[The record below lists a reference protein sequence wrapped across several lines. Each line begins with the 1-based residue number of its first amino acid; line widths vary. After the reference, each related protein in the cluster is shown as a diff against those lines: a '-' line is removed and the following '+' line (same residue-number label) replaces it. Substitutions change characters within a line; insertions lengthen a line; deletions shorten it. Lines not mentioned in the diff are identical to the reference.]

1 MDWHVAIERNREA
14 LKRVLAM
21 LVAMVRSGP
30 RSGTESQRFGF
41 PSERTVR
48 PRWPFGGIG
57 RSSGPFEG
65 VERREGQMVIAEGWA
80 QQVAS
85 PNEASENGRDA
96 AGGSGDPAGMRS
108 ESRPTL
114 PRHLHRAVLR
124 LLRPAE
130 AAARRLIVVAARDI
144 VVTLPPAR
152 PRRPRPEPVVPL
164 LRRLGI
170 AVSPS
175 AVPQAAVIGPARPRP
190 APSLPL
196 VDPIR
201 LPGRGRP
208 VPPHKAPRISFP
220 GLSARPPLPQP
231 PAPDDPLDAARLGL
245 RLLALASVLEDLPKH
260 ASRFARWR
268 ARRDRAVTAGRVCRL
283 SPLRPGRP
291 PGARRGSTRE
301 IHEVLAD
308 LQWFA
313 QQALARPDTS

>member
-21 LVAMVRSGP
+21 LVAMAGLGNGQPSIASRQSGSVQP
-30 RSGTESQRFGF
+30 AD
-41 PSERTVR
+41 
-48 PRWPFGGIG
+48 G
-57 RSSGPFEG
+57 RIDHLLPT
-65 VERREGQMVIAEGWA
+65 AEC
-80 QQVAS
+80 
-85 PNEASENGRDA
+85 
-96 AGGSGDPAGMRS
+96 
-108 ESRPTL
+108 RPTL

-130 AAARRLIVVAARDI
+130 AAARRLIVVAARDL

-152 PRRPRPEPVVPL
+152 PRKPAPQPVAPA

-170 AVSPS
+170 AVSPL
-175 AVPQAAVIGPARPRP
+175 ATGAAAAITAPARPRP

-196 VDPIR
+196 VDPIH

-231 PAPDDPLDAARLGL
+231 PAPDDPLDATRLGL
-245 RLLALASVLEDLPKH
+245 RLRALASVLEDLPKH

-268 ARRDRAVTAGRVCRL
+268 ARRDRAVAAGRVSRL

-291 PGARRGSTRE
+291 PGARRGSSGAV
-301 IHEVLAD
+301 HEVLAD

-313 QQALARPDTS
+313 REALARPDTS

>member
-1 MDWHVAIERNREA
+1 
-14 LKRVLAM
+14 M

-48 PRWPFGGIG
+48 PRWPLGGIE

-65 VERREGQMVIAEGWA
+65 VERPEGQMAIVEGWA

-96 AGGSGDPAGMRS
+96 AGGSGDPEGRRS

-144 VVTLPPAR
+144 VVILPPAR
-152 PRRPRPEPVVPL
+152 PRRPRPETVVPL

-175 AVPQAAVIGPARPRP
+175 AVRQAAVTSPARPRT

-208 VPPHKAPRISFP
+208 VPSHKAPRISFP
-220 GLSARPPLPQP
+220 GATDRRALPQP
-231 PAPDDPLDAARLGL
+231 PAPDDPLDATRLGRRL
-245 RLLALASVLEDLPKH
+245 RALADALDDLPKH
-260 ASRFARWR
+260 AHRFARWR
-268 ARRDRAVTAGRVCRL
+268 ARRDRAVTTGRVRRL

-301 IHEVLAD
+301 VHEVLAD